1 MKLNKQDCVKKNENM
16 RVGGGEYYI
25 EEVLEKL
32 VSGSEEVRRVVEEL
46 TEEDDSDAK
55 KAALDR
61 K

>member
-1 MKLNKQDCVKKNENM
+1 M